1 LHLLAL
7 QASDLNLTVEQI
19 ALTEAENEISGAR
32 RLLEKADLEQ
42 KIVSGDAM
50 FAQKELSEKVVE
62 KGGEYLW
69 KLRANQGKMYELAKE
84 HFEKMTDQYLD
95 RASSLE
101 KGHGRID
108 ERAHSDQFPTVGPNR
123 VSVFGASL

>member
-1 LHLLAL
+1 MRLAEPG
-7 QASDLNLTVEQI
+7 DYWRKPI
-19 ALTEAENEISGAR
+19 
-32 RLLEKADLEQ
+32 KEQ
-42 KIVSGDAM
+42 KIVSGDAI

-84 HFEKMTDQYLD
+84 HFEKMPDQYLD